1 MGDRHF
7 LLMTKS
13 LPYRVKKFWRKSVLT
28 AVVPTLQAEENTE
41 VFQSSKT
48 PFPAKTVLFFID
60 FSVCGTRRSDY
71 WSTGWIPS
79 CLEQTQGIICP
90 RPDYYL
96 LFGLISNPDICKY
109 FTRSSAFLTGNFL
122 QMTSWRESIF
132 FNTDWGSQIKSLA
145 CFLYALE
152 TCICNEH
159 KQYLPLGNVLWN
171 NRIAIQQNPNMPQ
184 VTNDA
189 AAAKSASRDAPTLHT
204 WFTSH
209 CPNLHV

>member
-1 MGDRHF
+1 
-7 LLMTKS
+7 MTKS
-13 LPYRVKKFWRKSVLT
+13 LPYRVKKFWRKSVWT

-48 PFPAKTVLFFID
+48 PFPGKTVLC
-60 FSVCGTRRSDY
+60 FSLIFQFAGLEGVITGVLDEFPHVWSKRRELFVL
-71 WSTGWIPS
+71 GLI
-79 CLEQTQGIICP
+79 IICFLGSLATLTFVSILP
-90 RPDYYL
+90 APQLSL
-96 LFGLISNPDICKY
+96 LA
-109 FTRSSAFLTGNFL
+109 TL

-189 AAAKSASRDAPTLHT
+189 AAAPTAKSASRDAPTLHT